1 MCKGKKCKTFI
12 CYRGKAIEPDGL
24 PFAESFKYAL
34 ENLGNFGPVFL
45 ADHEATYGLISDLND
60 IMCDVQDMFL
70 LLRKGFFSDFR
81 NQDGSL
87 NKESITYHELRVALS
102 NENIRI
108 RPVYLDGFQFD
119 PMLKESIRTIF
130 PGLDVDTQ
138 LFNYTAIILNS
149 DTSDEEIKTSIV
161 KAKSGL
167 SEYYQPNISQYLRAC
182 VDEVLAS
189 DKPSDENLM
198 LWENTTDNPKQ
209 AIQESKVFITPYFK
223 EPFEK
228 IVKDCHMGD
237 LDKIRFTYWDVFLS
251 ESTNSLSNQNNNYKS
266 LNISTCAVCVGAL
279 VLHYWL
285 AKDYALVTHEMPQD
299 ISTEIEPLI
308 QQAINTIILLRNNRP
323 NDIQYASWASNYDTN
338 WIYPTAGTVNQTT
351 LSISTLIVCGFL
363 DNRLAEDVRINRYR
377 LIMESINWLLEGAIR
392 TRLGTV
398 RCFVAWDYMN
408 WYQGKP
414 ATLPTAFC
422 IETIMKF
429 VHQAEKD
436 LKHFAKTET
445 NENFVAELRD
455 LIERSRQYIYDALEY
470 FIRIQNGDGG
480 FKKNLQESSSSITHT
495 SKVLILLCAYMGY
508 CNDDEHKRNRIAT
521 MIAQATQYLHSL
533 GLDKIKKLSD
543 PNDYRFQKENFDVFQ
558 YGNQFDTDITVLP
571 NLGEQFENSGE
582 MWCVTAIVNVLK
594 TIDAYQKDGQ
604 NLFSSI
610 STQKE
615 SLLKFAGKI
624 LENYSQN
631 CHISSMGF
639 LLVKGKRP
647 EEKNQYPI
655 YLNYY
660 YRMALSDYYEYLKG
674 LS

>member
-1 MCKGKKCKTFI
+1 MYQERSFKTFI

-24 PFAESFKYAL
+24 PFAEKFKHAL
-34 ENLGNFGPVFL
+34 ENSGDYGPVFL
-45 ADHEATYGLISDLND
+45 ANDEAAYGLIDDLNN
-60 IMCDVQDMFL
+60 IMCDVQDMFI
-70 LLRKGFFSDFR
+70 LLRPDFFSDFR
-81 NQDGSL
+81 NQDGNL
-87 NKESITYHELRVALS
+87 NNTNITYHELLAALNNQS
-102 NENIRI
+102 IRI

-119 PMLKESIRTIF
+119 PMLKESLRHIF
-130 PGLDVDTQ
+130 SDLDVDSQ
-138 LFNYTAIILNS
+138 LFNYTAIILKSDNS
-149 DTSDEEIKTSIV
+149 EEDIKASIA
-161 KAKSGL
+161 KARNGL
-167 SEYYQPNISQYLRAC
+167 QEYYQPDIGQCLRAC

-189 DKPSDENLM
+189 DKPSDKDFM
-198 LWENTTDNPKQ
+198 LWDNTTDNPKQ
-209 AIQESKVFITPYFK
+209 AIQENKVFITPYFK
-223 EPFEK
+223 EPFEQ
-228 IVKDCHMGD
+228 IVKNCNLGD
-237 LDKIRFTYWDVFLS
+237 LDKIRFTYWDVFLA
-251 ESTNSLSNQNNNYKS
+251 ESPNPFSNQNNNYKS

-285 AKDYALVTHEMPQD
+285 TKDYVLVTHETPQD

-323 NDIQYASWASNYDTN
+323 NDTQYASWASNYDTN

-351 LSISTLIVCGFL
+351 FSISTLIVCGFL
-363 DNRLAEDVRINRYR
+363 DNRLAENVLINRYR

-392 TRLGTV
+392 TRLGPV
-398 RCFVAWDYMN
+398 RYYVAWDYMN
-408 WYQGKP
+408 CYQGKP
-414 ATLPTAFC
+414 ATLPTTFC

-429 VHQAEKD
+429 VNQAEKD
-436 LKHFAKTET
+436 MKQFTKTET

-455 LIERSRQYIYDALEY
+455 LIEKSRQYIYDALEY

-495 SKVLILLCAYMGY
+495 SKVLNLLCAYMGY
-508 CNDDEHKRNRIAT
+508 CNDDEHKITQIAK
-521 MIAQATQYLHSL
+521 MITQATQYLYGL
-533 GLDKIKKLSD
+533 GLDRIKNLAN
-543 PNDYRFQKENFDVFQ
+543 PNEYRFQEENFDVFQ
-558 YGNQFDTDITVLP
+558 YENQFDTDITVLP
-571 NLGEQFENSGE
+571 NLGEKFENSGE

-594 TIDAYQKDGQ
+594 IIDTYPKDGQ

-624 LENYSQN
+624 LENYSKY

-660 YRMALSDYYEYLKG
+660 YRMALSNYYEYLKG